1 MERRMARQSIPVSA
15 DLSLVAA
22 CAFWAAGTI
31 VSKALL
37 VSVPPVLFLIVQ
49 LAPSAILLCTI
60 TLLLRLR
67 LPRGRL
73 LLAVL
78 LLGALNPGL
87 SYTLSMLGL
96 VTTPASIATL
106 LWAAEPI
113 MIIALAAAFL
123 GERLS
128 LVLLVLAFAAA
139 IGVVFASGAANA
151 VAAPTI
157 GIVLVLLGVA
167 CCAVYTVA
175 SRMIVESY
183 DALAI
188 VALQQAA
195 GLAWALAI
203 WPLELKTSPVTAI
216 ASLNL
221 TELAGGI
228 VSGLM
233 YYAAAFWFYLRAL
246 GQMPAI
252 RAGLGFNLIPVFG
265 IALAAIFLGERL
277 TSLQWFGA
285 LLILA
290 SVTAIQRSS
299 LTPAPAPRVR

>member
-1 MERRMARQSIPVSA
+1 MARQSIPLSA

-37 VSVPPVLFLIVQ
+37 TSVPPVLFLIVQ
-49 LAPSAILLCTI
+49 LAPSAMLLCAI
-60 TLLLRLR
+60 TFLWRLR
-67 LPRGRL
+67 LPRGRGL
-73 LLAVL
+73 VAVL

-87 SYTLSMLGL
+87 SYTFSMLGL
-96 VTTPASIATL
+96 VTTPASVATL

-128 LVLLVLAFAAA
+128 PMLLALAMAAA
-139 IGVVFASGAANA
+139 MGVIFASGVVNA
-151 VAAPTI
+151 LEASTT
-157 GIVLVLLGVA
+157 GIVLILLGVA
-167 CCAVYTVA
+167 CCAVYTVL
-175 SRMIVESY
+175 SRMIVETY

-203 WPLELKTSPVTAI
+203 WPFELNTSPFLAV
-216 ASLNL
+216 ASLG
-221 TELAGGI
+221 LAEISGGI

-233 YYAAAFWFYLRAL
+233 YYAAAFWLYLNAL
-246 GQMPAI
+246 RQMPAS
-252 RAGLGFNLIPVFG
+252 RAGLFFNLIPVFG
-265 IALAAIFLGERL
+265 IVLAAIFLGERL
-277 TSLQWFGA
+277 SALQWFGA

-290 SVTAIQRSS
+290 SVTAIQR
-299 LTPAPAPRVR
+299 LTRNAEEKTAPA